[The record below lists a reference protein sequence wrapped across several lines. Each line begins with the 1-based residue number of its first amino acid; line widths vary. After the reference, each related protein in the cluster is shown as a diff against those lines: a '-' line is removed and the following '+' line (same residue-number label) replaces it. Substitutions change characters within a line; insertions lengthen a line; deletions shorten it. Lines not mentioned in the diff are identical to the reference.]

1 MYFVGTTIITMVLFT
16 FMYLL
21 PVAIPNS
28 IHLSPT
34 ENMFLSIG
42 SYLSIYILI
51 LSIIL
56 IYVRLKDNERPLET
70 VDILLLVSIL
80 VILKIVLYV
89 GDALDQIKG
98 TKFVVERS
106 FKNLKEDMGKEM
118 EQVKNG
124 MSTIEN
130 RTVST
135 VQSITVNVSSL
146 RKLIVDLAMSNVEQ
160 RNIEIDR
167 RVLKRMKDLGLE
179 VCDVV

>member
-1 MYFVGTTIITMVLFT
+1 
-16 FMYLL
+16 
-21 PVAIPNS
+21 
-28 IHLSPT
+28 
-34 ENMFLSIG
+34 MFLSIN

-51 LSIIL
+51 LSVIL
-56 IYVRLKDNERPLET
+56 IYVRLEDSERPLET

-80 VILKIVLYV
+80 VILKVVLYI

-98 TKFVVERS
+98 TKIIVERS
-106 FKNLKEDMGKEM
+106 FKNLKEDMSKEM

-124 MSTIEN
+124 IGAIES

-135 VQSITVNVSSL
+135 VKSITVDVFGL

-160 RNIEIDR
+160 RNYEIDR

>member
-1 MYFVGTTIITMVLFT
+1 MGSKVVYVFCRNHHNNHG
-16 FMYLL
+16 
-21 PVAIPNS
+21 S
-28 IHLSPT
+28 IHFYVSPT
-34 ENMFLSIG
+34 CCDSQLYSFITHGKHVLV
-42 SYLSIYILI
+42 YWLI
-51 LSIIL
+51 
-56 IYVRLKDNERPLET
+56 

-118 EQVKNG
+118 EQVK
-124 MSTIEN
+124 N